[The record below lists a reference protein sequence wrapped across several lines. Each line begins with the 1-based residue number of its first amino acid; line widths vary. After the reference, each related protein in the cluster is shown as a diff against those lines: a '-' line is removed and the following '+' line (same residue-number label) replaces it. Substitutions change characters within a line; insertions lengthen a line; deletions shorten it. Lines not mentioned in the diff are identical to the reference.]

1 MRESATVRPRPTSLL
16 PTSEQSSKPAVKP
29 RPKTIISPTG
39 SLTKPPIAAKPSLPT
54 KPTIIKPK
62 PALSKTPSSE
72 TPSVSTNGI
81 NSQDIYAVVNKSRP
95 SSVKQTNQRSVVG
108 DTFTK
113 ELTQNAEVN
122 NDLSQ
127 ASTADQTNS
136 DDDISPMECPE
147 VPPKLPP
154 PSRPA
159 HSPTKPTVEA
169 HESSPKP
176 GNVSRNR
183 PKSMKITE
191 DGVHGQVAN
200 ELASIL
206 GRPRSSSKGLVSP
219 TNYSAGVDE
228 NSQPLQ
234 TLNDAAG

>member
-62 PALSKTPSSE
+62 PSPSKTPSSE

-136 DDDISPMECPE
+136 DYDISPMECPE

-154 PSRPA
+154 PSRPS

-169 HESSPKP
+169 HESLPKP

-234 TLNDAAG
+234 TLNDATG